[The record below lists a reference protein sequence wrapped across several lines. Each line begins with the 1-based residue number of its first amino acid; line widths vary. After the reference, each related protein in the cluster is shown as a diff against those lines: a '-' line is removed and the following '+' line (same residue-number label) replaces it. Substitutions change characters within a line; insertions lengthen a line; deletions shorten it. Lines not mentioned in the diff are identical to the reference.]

1 MHNSITISG
10 NFILI
15 NSDEWFELRKENERL
30 KEELR
35 KLEEEIEILNF
46 R

>member
-1 MHNSITISG
+1 MNNSITISG

-15 NSDEWFELRKENERL
+15 SSDEWFELRKENERL
-30 KEELR
+30 KKELR